1 MLTIFL
7 SFVLVGFAACQLEI
21 STRLNLTFPTEE
33 LSDEDMQEW
42 STFINIIR
50 DNATTREQKLS
61 KISALLVNET
71 TDEKNEVLEEAELA
85 IELNEWLQEK
95 VKDVDPKVKDV
106 FNKIYNLLS
115 DSSFLKETPKER
127 VAQVETIL
135 RPLNDSE
142 LIELEK
148 LDEMSKEKAKEMG
161 ISEAMSLE
169 KKRRRRR

>member
-7 SFVLVGFAACQLEI
+7 SFVLVGFAACQLGM

-42 STFINIIR
+42 ST
-50 DNATTREQKLS
+50 
-61 KISALLVNET
+61 
-71 TDEKNEVLEEAELA
+71 
-85 IELNEWLQEK
+85 
-95 VKDVDPKVKDV
+95 
-106 FNKIYNLLS
+106 
-115 DSSFLKETPKER
+115 
-127 VAQVETIL
+127 VETIL
-135 RPLNDSE
+135 SPLNDSE